1 MSPDERKLLQQSKE
15 ATEAA
20 EIDDGDQ
27 LRIAGMV
34 NGDIMTDSESDNPSA
49 YSSITSE
56 SGKQLI
62 LKKRRV
68 AKRRMKRLQSKNH
81 C

>member
-1 MSPDERKLLQQSKE
+1 MINCTQCIFSRLKSEEMSPDERKLLQQSKE

-34 NGDIMTDSESDNPSA
+34 NGD
-49 YSSITSE
+49 YH
-56 SGKQLI
+56 K
-62 LKKRRV
+62 
-68 AKRRMKRLQSKNH
+68 
-81 C
+81 